1 MKNYFLLVLFL
12 ATNLSVGQYESID
25 KKMDEIP
32 VKFEESTTQVVDYI
46 NSNFTSVDDKA
57 RAAFYWTASTISY
70 DVENMLNQPKQTPD
84 ERISRVLKSK
94 KGVCMHYAQVFYDIM
109 NKLNIETIL
118 IDGYT
123 KDMKGKIATL
133 SHVWCA
139 SKINN
144 TWFLFDPTWGSGYVN
159 DSKFT
164 KKIDN
169 KFYKAEPKSLINR
182 HMPFDYLWQF
192 SNKPINNQEFYD
204 SKSEATDKTMNF
216 DYLKEI
222 DNLKNLSE
230 LEKTEN
236 RVERIQKNGLKNKL
250 ILDILD
256 FEKTKMSFYNQK
268 KDFNKLDEIVADFN
282 ESNMKFNEFLN
293 YKNKKFIPLVS
304 DEDLK
309 SKIQIPYELLLRCI
323 KESNELKDLK
333 RENITIVTNLKR
345 AMNASKIKFDTNLKF
360 VDEFISKEIPER
372 AKMFMKT
379 TTRG

>member
-1 MKNYFLLVLFL
+1 
-12 ATNLSVGQYESID
+12 
-25 KKMDEIP
+25 
-32 VKFEESTTQVVDYI
+32 
-46 NSNFTSVDDKA
+46 
-57 RAAFYWTASTISY
+57 
-70 DVENMLNQPKQTPD
+70 
-84 ERISRVLKSK
+84 
-94 KGVCMHYAQVFYDIM
+94 M
-109 NKLNIETIL
+109 N
-118 IDGYT
+118 
-123 KDMKGKIATL
+123 
-133 SHVWCA
+133 
-139 SKINN
+139 
-144 TWFLFDPTWGSGYVN
+144 
-159 DSKFT
+159 
-164 KKIDN
+164 
-169 KFYKAEPKSLINR
+169 
-182 HMPFDYLWQF
+182 
-192 SNKPINNQEFYD
+192 
-204 SKSEATDKTMNF
+204 
-216 DYLKEI
+216 YLKEI

>member
-12 ATNLSVGQYESID
+12 IANLSVGQYEAID
-25 KKMDEIP
+25 KKMDEMP
-32 VKFEESTTQVVDYI
+32 VKSEESTTQVVDYI
-46 NSNFTSVDDKA
+46 NLNFTSVDDKA

-169 KFYKAEPKSLINR
+169 KFYKAEPKSFINR

-230 LEKTEN
+230 LEKTQN

-256 FEKTKMSFYNQK
+256 FEKTKISFYNQK

-282 ESNMKFNEFLN
+282 ESNIKFNEFLN

-309 SKIQIPYELLLRCI
+309 SKIQIPYELLLKCI
-323 KESNELKDLK
+323 KESNELKDIK

-345 AMNASKIKFDTNLKF
+345 AMNASKIKFDANLKF

-379 TTRG
+379 TTRR

>member
-345 AMNASKIKFDTNLKF
+345 AMNASKIKFSTNLKF